1 MARNQALE
9 EPAHS
14 LGGCLDPGDVLKLQV
29 TVSSLSRVAGM
40 RRPHRPASMKH
51 RPHAE
56 PGTCVTEQR
65 TYFQGTRRVIPS
77 APSAAGVLGAPAGLP
92 ASHWGADSLDGGG
105 FPCKA
110 DCVLT
115 KSVFPG
121 FCFPGSYGGRT
132 CTSGRSDLMCGHCP
146 SLWSDKWKLSMN
158 KGRRAARPL

>member
-1 MARNQALE
+1 MLSSSPRRSPEAGASSQPPPHMARNQALE

-121 FCFPGSYGGRT
+121 FWGP
-132 CTSGRSDLMCGHCP
+132 CP
-146 SLWSDKWKLSMN
+146 M
-158 KGRRAARPL
+158 AAEPALPARVS